1 MSEITYIFA
10 GNIALDVEFN
20 YTPGVPAYVSG
31 LPEDCYPSEDEE
43 IEITGIT
50 CNGADIETDDLYI
63 MDNGEPVWI
72 DTLIEDFISTSRE
85 TWEEE

>member
-20 YTPGVPAYVSG
+20 YTPVAAPCISG
-31 LPEDCYPSEDEE
+31 LPEDCYPAEDDE

-72 DTLIEDFISTSRE
+72 DTLIEDFISTNRAE
-85 TWEEE
+85 WEEE